1 MLVWLYNKL
10 KARYEP
16 MTINK
21 SAGLAIGR
29 PNRTVGSFDHSIVE
43 GQRPMQFTV
52 IRAQGGHVVEFKHYD
67 PKTDRTSGGLY
78 IINDQDD
85 FSKELANLVMME
97 CLSR

>member
-1 MLVWLYNKL
+1 MTLNSNKPL
-10 KARYEP
+10 GVALR
-16 MTINK
+16 
-21 SAGLAIGR
+21 GG
-29 PNRTVGSFDHSIVE
+29 RTVSSFDHSVIE
-43 GQRPMQFTV
+43 AQRPMQFTV
-52 IRAQGGHVVEFKHYD
+52 IKAQGGHVVEFKHYD